1 MGEASRCADFGGV
14 PYVIKAVAYGRK
26 RCPLPLNGIGLTL
39 NEMLPCNTDWLHGE
53 VSFFPFFPFSFC
65 KLF

>member
-26 RCPLPLNGIGLTL
+26 K
-39 NEMLPCNTDWLHGE
+39 
-53 VSFFPFFPFSFC
+53 VS
-65 KLF
+65 LAA